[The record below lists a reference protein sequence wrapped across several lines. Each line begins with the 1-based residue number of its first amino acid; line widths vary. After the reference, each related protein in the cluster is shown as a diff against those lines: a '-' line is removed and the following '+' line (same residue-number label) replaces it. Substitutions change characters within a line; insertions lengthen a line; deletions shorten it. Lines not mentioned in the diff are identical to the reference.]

1 MNTSLNKTDRAIA
14 ESEYFKN
21 SIPSIVLAIVT
32 VVLSALSFWY
42 VQPNILERYRSI
54 LNQNFTDLGLSDLSS
69 RGSTF
74 DSTESI
80 LPSFD
85 NKTAKPSSL
94 STVLS
99 LENRKRLLIETQLCL
114 RRLAIYDN
122 RDDSVRYRSAI
133 VAQALADLCR
143 EQARNAVGQDA
154 RSSDIAQYLSRERS
168 EINRAIESMQA
179 AQRLKGPNAL
189 GAALWL
195 SERKLQDASLGFER
209 LDDLEATVRAL
220 LEGVN
225 SSPPNAASESS
236 ADHKGRLLVL
246 LAKILTIRSLK
257 LDDTIN
263 NERRLALL
271 SEAVALSELV
281 NSDSLSF
288 LSWRALSKIP
298 FDKERARDWGWGAV
312 QDFWS
317 RGAIDQTGAEELDS
331 VFRSLLVGEN
341 IEEAQT
347 FIFNQ
352 LKKLPGFEQP
362 RFRELAAATC
372 LRQLVANQ
380 LIENDT
386 NKNASPKLRRLDDAK
401 NLAADYVL
409 LDLAI
414 RLQPEINGL
423 PELLIE
429 IAKRDSNDSLSKQNA
444 LSEFVWRVIET
455 SDREG
460 LRGIVEAIK
469 KARLQDFAGVT
480 QAIERVAQ
488 DDMAFGM
495 LATKVVMTL
504 VNSDSGTN
512 AIDQSM
518 AVHWLQ
524 AINKY
529 SEAVLSAWF
538 ARGNLHLKA
547 KEFDQAIE
555 CFELLSKRVP
565 DSQQV
570 RELLDTARAK

>member
-1 MNTSLNKTDRAIA
+1 
-14 ESEYFKN
+14 
-21 SIPSIVLAIVT
+21 
-32 VVLSALSFWY
+32 
-42 VQPNILERYRSI
+42 
-54 LNQNFTDLGLSDLSS
+54 
-69 RGSTF
+69 
-74 DSTESI
+74 
-80 LPSFD
+80 
-85 NKTAKPSSL
+85 
-94 STVLS
+94 
-99 LENRKRLLIETQLCL
+99 
-114 RRLAIYDN
+114 
-122 RDDSVRYRSAI
+122 
-133 VAQALADLCR
+133 
-143 EQARNAVGQDA
+143 
-154 RSSDIAQYLSRERS
+154 
-168 EINRAIESMQA
+168 
-179 AQRLKGPNAL
+179 
-189 GAALWL
+189 
-195 SERKLQDASLGFER
+195 
-209 LDDLEATVRAL
+209 
-220 LEGVN
+220 
-225 SSPPNAASESS
+225 
-236 ADHKGRLLVL
+236 
-246 LAKILTIRSLK
+246 
-257 LDDTIN
+257 
-263 NERRLALL
+263 
-271 SEAVALSELV
+271 
-281 NSDSLSF
+281 
-288 LSWRALSKIP
+288 
-298 FDKERARDWGWGAV
+298 
-312 QDFWS
+312 
-317 RGAIDQTGAEELDS
+317 
-331 VFRSLLVGEN
+331 
-341 IEEAQT
+341 
-347 FIFNQ
+347 
-352 LKKLPGFEQP
+352 
-362 RFRELAAATC
+362 
-372 LRQLVANQ
+372 LVANQ
-380 LIENDT
+380 LMEIDT
-386 NKNASPKLRRLDDAK
+386 IKNASPKLRRLDDAK

-429 IAKRDSNDSLSKQNA
+429 IAKRDSTDSLSKQNS